1 MTRHFNTGGPCR
13 REEHYML
20 PAAERLA
27 AARRLIDLKRYFVL
41 HAPRQTGKSTTIA
54 ALAAN
59 LNAEGCY
66 AALLVSCEEAQA
78 AGEDVDRGVGAI
90 LQGIEDEAAALPEP
104 LRPPPIRSVEHVDGV
119 SRLRVYLSQWA
130 ERSPRPLALFLDEI
144 DSMMGKTLISVLRQL
159 RAGYRHR
166 PGRFPQTVA
175 LIGMRDVRDYKIA
188 QGEVLHT
195 SSPYNVKDRS
205 FLLANF
211 TAEDVA
217 TLLQQHTDETG
228 QIFSGEVKAG
238 VFELTCGQPWLVNA
252 LARQL
257 VEDEVPDRHATVELH
272 HLAAAR
278 EALIQRRETHLDSL
292 IDRLREDRVRRVI
305 EPIVAAD
312 YPFDEVFD
320 DDIQFTKDL
329 GLVVRGDSGTLE
341 IANPIY
347 REVIPRALTAA
358 TEAFLPVTRGAYVA
372 EDGSLL
378 FDELIDGFVVFWRRH
393 AEHFLGRQPYSE
405 AAAQLIFMAFLQKI
419 TNGGARVGL
428 STIDREYAVGAGRI
442 DLHLRWPLPGGGC
455 QRFGIELKVWRDR
468 QGDPLEEGRDQLA
481 DYLERLEL
489 SSGTLLIFD
498 QRSDAPQLPKRIS
511 REQIEHRGRQITVLR
526 L

>member
-13 REEHYML
+13 PEEHYML
-20 PAAERLA
+20 PAAERLDD
-27 AARRLIDLKRYFVL
+27 ARRLIDLKRYFVL

-54 ALAAN
+54 ALAEN
-59 LNAEGCY
+59 LNAEGRY

-78 AGEDVDRGVGAI
+78 AGEDVNRGVGGILNEIEKEGAAI
-90 LQGIEDEAAALPEP
+90 PEP
-104 LRPPPIRSVEHVDGV
+104 LRPLPAASFDDVDGI
-119 SRLRVYLSQWA
+119 SRLGNYLTSWA
-130 ERSPRPLALFLDEI
+130 ERSPRPVVLFLDEI
-144 DSMMGKTLISVLRQL
+144 DSIMGRTLISVLRQL
-159 RAGYRHR
+159 RSGYRRR
-166 PGRFPQTVA
+166 PARFPQTVA
-175 LIGMRDVRDYKIA
+175 LIGMRDVRDYKIT

-217 TLLQQHTDETG
+217 TLLEQHTDETG
-228 QIFSGEVKAG
+228 QIFSDEVEAG
-238 VFELTCGQPWLVNA
+238 VFELTRGQPWLVNA
-252 LARQL
+252 LARQM
-257 VEDEVPDRHATVELH
+257 VEDEVPDPGTAIELH
-272 HLAAAR
+272 HLEAAK

-292 IDRLREDRVRRVI
+292 IDRLREDRVRRVL
-305 EPIVAAD
+305 EPIVAAE
-312 YPFDEVFD
+312 YPFEEVFD
-320 DDIQFTKDL
+320 DDLRYVEDL
-329 GLVVRGDSGTLE
+329 GLIGPGDDGLK

-347 REVIPRALTAA
+347 REVIPRALAA
-358 TEAFLPVTRGAYVA
+358 VTQRFIQLSPSAYVA
-372 EDGSLL
+372 DDGSLL
-378 FDELIDGFVVFWRRH
+378 FEELIDGFVDFWRRH

-455 QRFGIELKVWRDR
+455 QRFAIELKVWRDR
-468 QGDPLEEGRDQLA
+468 YGDPLEEGRDQLA

-498 QRSDAPQLPKRIS
+498 HRSKAPPLPERIS
-511 REQIEHRGRQITVLR
+511 REQIEHRGGQITVLR